1 LSITLDLVG
10 HEFVQGRPLF
20 RELTAD
26 LVPGHSY
33 ALVGPSGVGKSTLLS
48 IISGTIAPSFGEVDL
63 TSVHRTGWVFQN
75 PHGVPSRSTLDHA
88 TLPFLARGMERAPAA
103 AEALEL
109 LEQFKLADAAE
120 TLYRGLSGGEAQ
132 RLMLVRALAAEP
144 DLLLVDEPTAQLDH
158 RTAETVNSVLQN
170 VAGRGTIVVIATH
183 DAGTRDSCT
192 DSIDLLDFQ

>member
-1 LSITLDLVG
+1 
-10 HEFVQGRPLF
+10 
-20 RELTAD
+20 
-26 LVPGHSY
+26 
-33 ALVGPSGVGKSTLLS
+33 
-48 IISGTIAPSFGEVDL
+48 
-63 TSVHRTGWVFQN
+63 
-75 PHGVPSRSTLDHA
+75 
-88 TLPFLARGMERAPAA
+88 MERAPAE

-109 LEQFKLADAAE
+109 LEQFNLADAAE

-132 RLMLVRALAAEP
+132 RLMLVRALATEP